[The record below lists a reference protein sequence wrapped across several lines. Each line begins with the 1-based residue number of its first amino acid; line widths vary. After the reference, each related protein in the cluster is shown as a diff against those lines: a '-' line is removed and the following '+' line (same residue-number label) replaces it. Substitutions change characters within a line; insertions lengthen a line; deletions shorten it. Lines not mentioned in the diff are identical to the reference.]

1 MSDLAAFLNARLDEG
16 EAAVG
21 PARALREAAFK
32 RAILAEHR
40 TAAAW
45 SSDNWPLSLR
55 LLAAIWSDHSD
66 YDREW
71 KP

>member
-40 TAAAW
+40 TAGP
-45 SSDNWPLSLR
+45 SLGRLSFV
-55 LLAAIWSDHSD
+55 SHSG
-66 YDREW
+66 
-71 KP
+71 P